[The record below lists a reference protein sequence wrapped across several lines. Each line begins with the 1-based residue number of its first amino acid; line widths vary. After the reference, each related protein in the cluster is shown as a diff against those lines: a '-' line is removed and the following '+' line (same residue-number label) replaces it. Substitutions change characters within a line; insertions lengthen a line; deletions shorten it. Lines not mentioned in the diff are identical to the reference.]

1 MTEDFFDFGFSAVD
15 ESELESFQKATAEVE
30 EATASALT
38 YEEKLNSRYNA
49 IIPLLTNLKK
59 NPEKDYI
66 YWPNRLERVEKFED
80 HISSIVA

>member
-1 MTEDFFDFGFSAVD
+1 MTEEIFDFGFSAVD
-15 ESELESFQKATAEVE
+15 ESELESFQKATAEAE
-30 EATASALT
+30 EASATALT
-38 YEEKLNSRYNA
+38 YEEKLNKLYNA

-80 HISSIVA
+80 HISSIVS

>member
-1 MTEDFFDFGFSAVD
+1 MTDDFFDFGFSAVD
-15 ESELESFQKATAEVE
+15 ESELESLQKATAEVE

-38 YEEKLNSRYNA
+38 YEEKLNSLYNA
-49 IIPLLTNLKK
+49 IVPLLTNLKK

-80 HISSIVA
+80 YISSIVS